1 MAIMDRSM
9 EGKRQYTTGISKGVF
24 FGEDG
29 KAFQWNGLISV
40 TEKPQANAPTPVY
53 NSLGEKYDQFG
64 NIAEKKHSLTCYTYP
79 EEMDEFLGIEY
90 LEEMGYSVDERPP
103 KKFSMAYRT
112 ELGDGLY
119 EIHVLL
125 NQIATFADTAKNTI
139 TNNITPTVVTMNL
152 EGVPDPRIKTSHI
165 ILDSRLPLT
174 ASAERLLFGD
184 NMVDGNINEFLDAE
198 PTWVTV
204 ATNYAPIIEPDYD
217 NMVWLGGENLFS
229 YARFGDRSNW
239 ATSGTYKYH
248 DGFLELKPNTEYIY
262 SVESV
267 PSTRPNEWH
276 VLNLLHADENGNKNE
291 SSLSTKGR
299 IYSINTSR
307 GMTPNMAT
315 QFTTG
320 PTGRV
325 YFSYYDSNGKGMT
338 TPGWWFTEVFNNI
351 KIEEGSV
358 KTPWTPAPSDNYV
371 PPADQPRPHNY
382 VPGVKNSKFLP
393 VDDQHKCTPYY
404 DVARSGLGVYA
415 NTNDI
420 LGYVRHRIYSRLAPN
435 GFLDVDYTFST
446 YISGARSS
454 IMLQYPSTSS
464 TTVDGPEER
473 LQTVSHR
480 PILTSDAFLRIYNK
494 GGTGAVLVARELLIA
509 ESSYS
514 GGFFDVNT
522 TPKTRGDRYVRV
534 SEITHDYTEHQQL
547 MLQSKSRVILSD
559 ITPNQYTLEAS
570 DSQLRV
576 DGQTFTFKG
585 PQATPVGDDQFTIND
600 EIYGE
605 D

>member
-29 KAFQWNGLISV
+29 KAFPWNGLISV

-90 LEEMGYSVDERPP
+90 LEVMGYSVDERPP

-174 ASAERLLFGD
+174 ESAERLLFGD
-184 NMVDGNINEFLDAE
+184 RLIDGNINEFLDAE

-217 NMVWLGGENLFS
+217 NMVWLGGENLFNPANYS
-229 YARFGDRSNW
+229 KHSNVGYSNNGTV
-239 ATSGTYKYH
+239 TSAVIEVEPFTTYTITIKNKQTNRLGIYQDPLV
-248 DGFLELKPNTEYIY
+248 DGIHSTYVDKTILTLPDFLNT
-262 SVESV
+262 
-267 PSTRPNEWH
+267 
-276 VLNLLHADENGNKNE
+276 
-291 SSLSTKGR
+291 TKGSDYVR
-299 IYSINTSR
+299 TVTTTDNGGYMIIYLSDEGGLEHSDLIKVELGSISTS
-307 GMTPNMAT
+307 
-315 QFTTG
+315 
-320 PTGRV
+320 
-325 YFSYYDSNGKGMT
+325 
-338 TPGWWFTEVFNNI
+338 
-351 KIEEGSV
+351 
-358 KTPWTPAPSDNYV
+358 WTPALEENYV
-371 PPADQPRPHNY
+371 PPSDQPRPANY
-382 VPGVKNSKFLP
+382 VPGLKG
-393 VDDQHKCTPYY
+393 VDFRGATDDIHKCIAYY
-404 DVARSGLGVYA
+404 DTGSDAIGLYA
-415 NTNDI
+415 LTDNTN
-420 LGYVRHRIYSRLAPN
+420 GYVHTPFHRGGNN
-435 GFLDVDYTFST
+435 GMRDVDHTLSSLT
-446 YISGARSS
+446 SGGRSA
-454 IMLQYPSTSS
+454 IMIQYPSASS
-464 TTVDGPEER
+464 ITHSGNGETY
-473 LQTVSHR
+473 LSATHR
-480 PILTSDAFLRIYNK
+480 PDLSSGNIRLYNRDLVGSVATFRDLLLT
-494 GGTGAVLVARELLIA
+494 
-509 ESSYS
+509 ESSYT
-514 GGFFDVNT
+514 GGFFDVFT
-522 TPKTRGDRYVRV
+522 PPKTRGDRYVRKNV
-534 SEITHDYTEHQQL
+534 GYGDYTEHQQL
-547 MLQSKSRVILSD
+547 ILQSKSRVILSD
-559 ITPNQYTLEAS
+559 ITSHQYTLEAS

>member
-29 KAFQWNGLISV
+29 KAFPWNGLISV

-174 ASAERLLFGD
+174 ESAERLLFGN

-217 NMVWLGGENLFS
+217 NMVWLGGENLASLDTVRSFIVGGQMPNFTLTRGTSSRHMYMIPVKVGETYIFS
-229 YARFGDRSNW
+229 RTDSDNDRFGYAFTDVNPEDTEGAVQTFGGLNRTGSQ
-239 ATSGTYKYH
+239 
-248 DGFLELKPNTEYIY
+248 LELPPVEVPPGANYMFLYTKSAVSGNNT
-262 SVESV
+262 
-267 PSTRPNEWH
+267 R
-276 VLNLLHADENGNKNE
+276 
-291 SSLSTKGR
+291 
-299 IYSINTSR
+299 
-307 GMTPNMAT
+307 
-315 QFTTG
+315 F
-320 PTGRV
+320 
-325 YFSYYDSNGKGMT
+325 
-338 TPGWWFTEVFNNI
+338 
-351 KIEEGSV
+351 KIEAGSTV
-358 KTPWTPAPSDNYV
+358 TPWTPAPSDNYV
-371 PPADQPRPHNY
+371 PPADQPRPSNY
-382 VPGVKNSKFLP
+382 VPGLKGDLFTLY
-393 VDDQHKCTPYY
+393 VDPTNRCMVYY
-404 DVARSGLGVYA
+404 DIDTRGIGVYSL
-415 NTNDI
+415 TDSRV
-420 LGYVRHRIYSRLAPN
+420 GYVATITHRHN
-435 GFLDVDYTFST
+435 DVGMRGVEHTLSAYTQ
-446 YISGARSS
+446 GARSNLM
-454 IMLQYPSTSS
+454 IQYPSVSS
-464 TTVDGPEER
+464 NVHSGSTGSNLSATHLPNLSSGNIRLYNHDTVG
-473 LQTVSHR
+473 S
-480 PILTSDAFLRIYNK
+480 
-494 GGTGAVLVARELLIA
+494 VATFRNLLLI
-509 ESSYS
+509 ESSYT
-514 GGFFDVNT
+514 GGFFDVFT
-522 TPKTRGDRYVRV
+522 PPKTRGDRYVRKNV
-534 SEITHDYTEHQQL
+534 GYGDYTEHQQL

-585 PQATPVGDDQFTIND
+585 PQATPIGDDQFTID
-600 EIYGE
+600 DTVYGE
-605 D
+605 E

>member
-29 KAFQWNGLISV
+29 KAFPWNGLISV

-184 NMVDGNINEFLDAE
+184 RLIDGNINEFLDAE

-217 NMVWLGGENLFS
+217 NMVWLGGENLLSGSLDTSVTHDTTLDVYTYGLFRLPAGAMAEGDVVTISFQGSFADPNVRFDIMNGQRQYVMSGSGITQADKNVDGVFS
-229 YARFGDRSNW
+229 RTITFRNYGSNTHIFLRQHGSVSPNDTLHWIKMEFGD
-239 ATSGTYKYH
+239 
-248 DGFLELKPNTEYIY
+248 
-262 SVESV
+262 
-267 PSTRPNEWH
+267 TR
-276 VLNLLHADENGNKNE
+276 
-291 SSLSTKGR
+291 
-299 IYSINTSR
+299 
-307 GMTPNMAT
+307 
-315 QFTTG
+315 
-320 PTGRV
+320 
-325 YFSYYDSNGKGMT
+325 
-338 TPGWWFTEVFNNI
+338 
-351 KIEEGSV
+351 
-358 KTPWTPAPSDNYV
+358 TPWTPAPEDNYV
-371 PPADQPRPHNY
+371 PPADQPRPANY
-382 VPGVKNSKFLP
+382 VPGVKNGHLWDIRSSVPWRKTS
-393 VDDQHKCTPYY
+393 VYY
-404 DVARSGLGVYA
+404 DEIHKALGVYSLSLDGLNA
-415 NTNDI
+415 SAVIALPNLLQGTPVAITAETIQDGI
-420 LGYVRHRIYSRLAPN
+420 L
-435 GFLDVDYTFST
+435 D
-446 YISGARSS
+446 SS
-454 IMLQYPSTSS
+454 QVSFQGRYP
-464 TTVDGPEER
+464 
-473 LQTVSHR
+473 TVSAIYDSSKKDQDIRIEYTPTPEYLSSFLIRHGGFVGSGS
-480 PILTSDAFLRIYNK
+480 ILLRNIMI
-494 GGTGAVLVARELLIA
+494 TQ
-509 ESSYS
+509 STWT
-514 GGFFDVNT
+514 GGFFDVFTN
-522 TPKTRGDRYVRV
+522 PKTKGDRYVR
-534 SEITHDYTEHQQL
+534 STDDSISPQEYTEHQQL

-585 PQATPVGDDQFTIND
+585 PQATPIGDDQFTIDD

-605 D
+605 E